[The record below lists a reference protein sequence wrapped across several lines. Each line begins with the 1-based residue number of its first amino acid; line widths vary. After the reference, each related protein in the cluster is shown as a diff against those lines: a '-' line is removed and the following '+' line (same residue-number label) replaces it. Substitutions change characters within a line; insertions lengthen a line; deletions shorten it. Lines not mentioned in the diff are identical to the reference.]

1 MRFKLGPDG
10 SSVDQDAYMQE
21 QYISRHRHPRHKT
34 DRWAKVGRPN
44 PTEWARFKAARAKER
59 ERIHIMHREMRH
71 HGSSLLQF
79 HYSDAKHMYHL
90 KSFAERWEE
99 KEEARRQASVFN
111 FDTVKRAM
119 NSLGELGRKQ
129 DIAEQFS
136 AITDVLDGTYKGT
149 YHGAHPGRKSGGVLT
164 GLEFEDPEDL
174 DEDGSTCNV
183 PQMVETRLWRM
194 GIATPTLA
202 TPNASFNPRRPSR
215 PSTSMSSLE
224 LIDETRVVDEPV
236 LGWSS
241 GLPAPVKTPSAS
253 VRWNKGPG
261 VSTPQSLTSDNDR
274 LASPFT
280 QGSTWTRISTPSTLP
295 PFSPALAPLIEDT
308 SFKEGEPRV
317 VRDEKNSRGGGGS
330 QQRMFPQHAS
340 YIGSGAGG
348 AQQQILP
355 HHASNSLPGG
365 GGGSGSDGTPW
376 LQSPPEAHLKQPGT
390 VDAGGPTSELSEYEP
405 SLQSIYAPGRPSA
418 SPVSRMSTE
427 PRGQQI
433 KQQHV
438 SHPLGEG
445 AGDVSSFRIGAGDA
459 AKGTLPQHASS
470 ISGEG
475 DGGGGASSEIHQQTI
490 TKIDSFDGGGVQ
502 EQVLPQERER
512 SSPLEERYRGMEH
525 RAQLAAP
532 SSNQWLS
539 RFRVVSRDAVRQA
552 SSPEN
557 PFRSFSLSSIY
568 SSCLNP
574 TDRLIFLIYSAK
586 ALRER
591 LWILL

>member
-10 SSVDQDAYMQE
+10 ASVDQDAYMQE
-21 QYISRHRHPRHKT
+21 QFISRHHHTWLKT

-44 PTEWARFKAARAKER
+44 QTQWARFKAARAKER

-79 HYSDAKHMYHL
+79 HYTDAKHMYHL

-111 FDTVKRAM
+111 FETVKRAM

-164 GLEFEDPEDL
+164 GLEFEDSEDL

-183 PQMVETRLWRM
+183 PHMVETRLWRM
-194 GIATPTLA
+194 GMATPTLV

-241 GLPAPVKTPSAS
+241 GLPAPVKTPSAPI
-253 VRWNKGPG
+253 RWNRGPG

-317 VRDEKNSRGGGGS
+317 VRDEKNTRGGGGC

-340 YIGSGAGG
+340 FFGSGAGR

-355 HHASNSLPGG
+355 HHDSNSLTGG

-376 LQSPPEAHLKQPGT
+376 LQSPPEAHLKQPAT
-390 VDAGGPTSELSEYEP
+390 VDAAGPTSELSAYEP
-405 SLQSIYAPGRPSA
+405 GLQSVYAPGRPSA

-433 KQQHV
+433 KLQHV

-445 AGDVSSFRIGAGDA
+445 AGDVSSLRRGAGDV

-470 ISGEG
+470 ISREG
-475 DGGGGASSEIHQQTI
+475 DGGGGASSGI
-490 TKIDSFDGGGVQ
+490 Q
-502 EQVLPQERER
+502 EQVLPQERELPS
-512 SSPLEERYRGMEH
+512 SSPMEERYHGMEH
-525 RAQLAAP
+525 RSQLAAP

-557 PFRSFSLSSIY
+557 PFGSFSLSSIY

-574 TDRLIFLIYSAK
+574 TDRLIFLLHSAK
-586 ALRER
+586 ALRDR